1 MGNDADLSAP
11 AGDATTARRERR
23 FLMAKPEAAAPD
35 NTQPTLQDL
44 MAVFDIEDHGER
56 LDRIRDTVLPYLRE
70 EMARAGR
77 VADEIYGEGWREYV
91 TASTFPSPSF
101 PRGEAQPPLWGANAG
116 FVPRRLRDRS
126 YRKFT
131 GQGKRAAILDVRSG
145 VHMDEGSFAGFA
157 WFRGRPEVRLFSE
170 IWNGYRDE
178 CLAVLEGAAA
188 EVWSDDAPCPGPP
201 SFPLASQI
209 DVILRGDPSHLGIQ
223 SGQGDRDWSGPSAAT
238 HARKGVVFLWPIAI
252 GVIEAALD
260 RQPSVRNL
268 HQRLCKWVA
277 SLVGEDADD
286 EAADEQARSR
296 TRYLVLKRD
305 GYRCVMCG
313 ATATE
318 GAKLQ
323 VDHILPR
330 SKGGKAVL
338 DNLQTLC
345 DRCNRGKG
353 ADISPDLRA
362 RASRC

>member
-1 MGNDADLSAP
+1 M
-11 AGDATTARRERR
+11 T
-23 FLMAKPEAAAPD
+23 KPQPMPSH

-44 MAVFDIEDHGER
+44 MGVFDIEHHGER
-56 LDRIRDTVLPYLRE
+56 LDRIRDAVLPYLRE
-70 EMARAGR
+70 ELARAGR
-77 VADEIYGEGWREYV
+77 VGDDIYGSAWREYV
-91 TASTFPSPSF
+91 SASTFPSPSF
-101 PRGEAQPPLWGANAG
+101 PRSESPRTQLWEANAAY
-116 FVPRRLRDRS
+116 VAKRLRDRS

-131 GQGKRAAILDVRSG
+131 QAGKRAEYLDVRSG
-145 VHMDEGSFAGFA
+145 VVMDGGVFAGFA

-178 CLAVLEGAAA
+178 CLALLEAAAA
-188 EVWSDDAPCPGPP
+188 EVWSDDAACPGPP

-209 DVILRGDPSHLGIQ
+209 DVMLRGDPSHLGIQ
-223 SGQGDRDWSGPSAAT
+223 SGQGDREWSSSSAAS
-238 HARKGVVFLWPIAI
+238 HARKGVLLLWPIVI

-268 HQRLCKWVA
+268 HQCLCKWVA
-277 SLVGEDADD
+277 SLAGEDAEE
-286 EAADEQARSR
+286 EAADERASSR

-323 VDHILPR
+323 VDHILPK

-353 ADISPDLRA
+353 TDLSPDLRA
-362 RASRC
+362 RR

>member
-1 MGNDADLSAP
+1 MSDVLTTKAHATHPNDTPP
-11 AGDATTARRERR
+11 A
-23 FLMAKPEAAAPD
+23 
-35 NTQPTLQDL
+35 LQDL
-44 MAVFDIEDHGER
+44 MAVFDIEDHLER
-56 LDRIRDTVLPYLRE
+56 FDRIKDVVLPYLRE
-70 EMARAGR
+70 ELARAAGL
-77 VADEIYGEGWREYV
+77 VDEVYGDGWREYV
-91 TASTFPSPSF
+91 TSSTFPSSSF
-101 PRGEAQPPLWGANAG
+101 PRSAESPLWEANASY
-116 FVPRRLRDRS
+116 VPKRLRDRS

-131 GQGKRAAILDVRSG
+131 GQGKRAAILDVRGG
-145 VHMDEGSFAGFA
+145 VLMDGEVFAGFA

-178 CLAVLEGAAA
+178 CLSLLEAAAA
-188 EVWSDDAPCPGPP
+188 EVWSDDAACPGPP

-238 HARKGVVFLWPIAI
+238 HARKGVVFLWPIAT

-277 SLVGEDADD
+277 SLAGEDADD
-286 EAADEQARSR
+286 EAADEQASSR

-323 VDHILPR
+323 VDHILPK

-353 ADISPDLRA
+353 ADLSPDLRA
-362 RASRC
+362 KR